1 MSAEVNV
8 YDGVAFIEWSKGM
21 AGYQFVQ
28 VPNNGDLVACNK
40 TIYKYTNALDCPI
53 YKSYLGT
60 SKTQGMDLVGVVGRR
75 SDLLANFA
83 SDSIRILKFNNNQD
97 LDLFPHAHETVIIA
111 DHLKAKFSET
121 LGATLTDAWS
131 QKLATAIKSEM
142 GRIKGQYGTKGIES
156 VFGQATEAA
165 VLRTKNP
172 KSNMESIF
180 RLKPFTIESTKA
192 FLGLG
197 SNFDSVKFGY
207 KFGASIVFNP
217 VFILTTIDGDANIN
231 IKIKYPYGK
240 NPPVEN
246 ICAKAIIFYNA
257 SDIAFADYP
266 SSFDFRPDDTYPQ
279 GAITAMTAE
288 VMNSFHNFVQAD
300 FTEAEIYDII
310 EGANLRLNGITDGPW
325 GNGWSSPVIIAEPK
339 LRTKATINNPRNGRA
354 LGVFEI
360 RFSFN
365 FGEQD
370 GALWLGNFLLSFI
383 FDVQNYAAN
392 VAAVQQAR
400 ARYREML
407 NNLKIKLESRS
418 ITTMDRH
425 FTPTDSTSKTNVK
438 LDEVPNPDV
447 TTNFATRPETA
458 PDAITNSSDGDIAQG
473 GTDGLAV
480 PPPVTAVD
488 TIKDTNGANQTN
500 MNLESDIAVDPNRT

>member
-1 MSAEVNV
+1 MSATVNV
-8 YDGVAFIEWSKGM
+8 YNGIAFIEWSKGIQ
-21 AGYQFVQ
+21 GYEFVK

-40 TIYKYTNALDCPI
+40 TIYKYTANLSCPI
-53 YKSYLGT
+53 YKSYAG
-60 SKTQGMDLVGVVGRR
+60 SNATQGINLVGQVGRR
-75 SDLLANFA
+75 SDLLGKLA
-83 SDSIRILKFNNNQD
+83 SDSIRILKFNDNQE

-142 GRIKGQYGTKGIES
+142 VRIKDQYGTKGVES

-197 SNFDSVKFGY
+197 SNFNSTEFQY
-207 KFGASIVFNP
+207 KFGASILFNP
-217 VFILTTIDGDANIN
+217 VFTLTTIDGDADIN
-231 IKIKYPYGK
+231 VKIKYPSNGS
-240 NPPVEN
+240 PPEN

-266 SSFDFRPDDTYPQ
+266 SSFDFRPDDTYTQ
-279 GAITAMTAE
+279 GSIEAMTAQ
-288 VMNSFHNFVQAD
+288 VMSSFHDFVQAD
-300 FTEAEIYDII
+300 FTDAEINDII
-310 EGANLRLNGITDGPW
+310 EGANKRLKGITDGPW
-325 GNGWSSPVIIAEPK
+325 GNGWSSPVIIAEPR
-339 LRTKATINNPRNGRA
+339 LRTKATINNPRDGKA

-370 GALWLGNFLLSFI
+370 GALWLGNFLLSFV
-383 FDVQNYAAN
+383 FDVQNYAQN

-400 ARYREML
+400 ARYREMM
-407 NNLKIKLESRS
+407 NNLKIKADSRS
-418 ITTMDRH
+418 VQLMENHLSSAPTT
-425 FTPTDSTSKTNVK
+425 KVK
-438 LDEVPNPDV
+438 LDEVPDANPD
-447 TTNFATRPETA
+447 TNFATRPETVV
-458 PDAITNSSDGDIAQG
+458 DAVKNTSDGDIAQG
-473 GTDGLAV
+473 GSNGLTV
-480 PPPVTAVD
+480 PPAVNAVD
-488 TIKDTNGANQTN
+488 PIKDTNRANETN
-500 MNLESDIAVDPNRT
+500 INIESDIALPGT